1 MSVIKVQALSK
12 NFGAIKAVDQ
22 LSFEVEAGQVYGFLG
37 QNGSG
42 KSTTIRMLL
51 SLIHPSEGHIE
62 IFGQSLTDNR
72 SAILEKVGAVIERP
86 DSYPYLTAQEHLSLF
101 AKLRKQKITAAKIES
116 TLSQV
121 GLLARAN
128 DKVQTYSLGMKQ
140 RLGIGIALLHDP
152 QLIIL
157 DEPTNGLDPQGI
169 ADIRQ
174 LIQSLSK
181 EEGKT
186 VLVSS
191 HLLSEI
197 EQIASHIL
205 IIHQGKKMAEGPTSS
220 LLDPNKTIVQ
230 IKTLDDADAKQKL
243 MDSAYRANILERS
256 EGLYLSI
263 PKLDIPGL
271 NTFFMVT
278 TLLGEYVGVILVLV
292 FLFFTGKHFIPVYLI
307 ALLITFL
314 VSQGLK
320 LFVFEHENRPSYTY
334 EQLEKIEGLEHHK
347 HHSFPSGHTSTAF
360 AIFTILAIAYPKK
373 GVPFLGAM
381 LAVLV
386 GISRIYLGQHYLSD
400 VVTGAIIGL
409 FTSVWVVYFYA
420 LYGQNKNG

>member
-1 MSVIKVQALSK
+1 MSVIKVQGLSK
-12 NFGAIKAVDQ
+12 NFGALKAVDQ
-22 LSFEVEAGQVYGFLG
+22 LSFEVAAGQVYGFLG

-51 SLIHPSEGHIE
+51 SLIHPSQGHIE
-62 IFGQSLTDNR
+62 IFGQSLTDHR
-72 SAILEKVGAVIERP
+72 SAILEQVGAVIERP
-86 DSYPYLTAQEHLSLF
+86 DLYPYLTAQEHLTLF
-101 AKLRKQKITAAKIES
+101 AKLRKQKITAAKIEA

-230 IKTLDDADAKQKL
+230 IKTLDDLGAKQKL
-243 MDSAYRANILERS
+243 IASVYHSNLLERA
-256 EGLYLSI
+256 EGLYLRI
-263 PKLDIPGL
+263 PKLEIPAL
-271 NTFFMVT
+271 N
-278 TLLGEYVGVILVLV
+278 
-292 FLFFTGKHFIPVYLI
+292 
-307 ALLITFL
+307 AFL
-314 VSQGLK
+314 VASNIDLVSLEAK
-320 LFVFEHENRPSYTY
+320 NSLEDYFL
-334 EQLEKIEGLEHHK
+334 QL
-347 HHSFPSGHTSTAF
+347 TST
-360 AIFTILAIAYPKK
+360 Y
-373 GVPFLGAM
+373 
-381 LAVLV
+381 
-386 GISRIYLGQHYLSD
+386 
-400 VVTGAIIGL
+400 
-409 FTSVWVVYFYA
+409 
-420 LYGQNKNG
+420 

>member
-1 MSVIKVQALSK
+1 MSVIKVQGLSK

-72 SAILEKVGAVIERP
+72 SAILEQVGAVIERP
-86 DSYPYLTAQEHLSLF
+86 DSYPYLTAMEHLTLF
-101 AKLRKQKITAAKIES
+101 AKLRKQKITAAKIEA

-174 LIQSLSK
+174 LIKSLSK
-181 EEGKT
+181 DEGKT

-205 IIHQGKKMAEGPTSS
+205 IIHQGKKMAEGPTTS

-230 IKTLDDADAKQKL
+230 IKTLDDLDAKQKL
-243 MDSAYRANILERS
+243 MASAYCNNILERN
-256 EGLYLSI
+256 EGLYLAI
-263 PKLDIPGL
+263 PKLEIPAL
-271 NTFFMVT
+271 N
-278 TLLGEYVGVILVLV
+278 
-292 FLFFTGKHFIPVYLI
+292 
-307 ALLITFL
+307 AFL
-314 VSQGLK
+314 VSSNIDLVSLEAK
-320 LFVFEHENRPSYTY
+320 NSLEDYFL
-334 EQLEKIEGLEHHK
+334 QL
-347 HHSFPSGHTSTAF
+347 TSTF
-360 AIFTILAIAYPKK
+360 
-373 GVPFLGAM
+373 
-381 LAVLV
+381 
-386 GISRIYLGQHYLSD
+386 
-400 VVTGAIIGL
+400 
-409 FTSVWVVYFYA
+409 
-420 LYGQNKNG
+420 

>member
-1 MSVIKVQALSK
+1 MSVIKVQGLSK

-51 SLIHPSEGHIE
+51 SLIHPSQGHIE
-62 IFGQSLTDNR
+62 IFGQSLTDHR
-72 SAILEKVGAVIERP
+72 SAILEQVGAVIERP
-86 DSYPYLTAQEHLSLF
+86 DSYPYLTAQEHLTLF
-101 AKLRKQKITAAKIES
+101 AKLRKQKITPAKIEA

-174 LIQSLSK
+174 LIKSISK
-181 EEGKT
+181 DQAKT

-197 EQIASHIL
+197 EQIATHIL

-230 IKTLDDADAKQKL
+230 IKTLDDLGAKQKL
-243 MDSAYRANILERS
+243 MASAYATNLLERT
-256 EGLYLSI
+256 EGLYLRI
-263 PKLDIPGL
+263 PKLEIPAL
-271 NTFFMVT
+271 N
-278 TLLGEYVGVILVLV
+278 
-292 FLFFTGKHFIPVYLI
+292 
-307 ALLITFL
+307 AFL
-314 VSQGLK
+314 VASNIDLVSLEAK
-320 LFVFEHENRPSYTY
+320 NSLEDYFL
-334 EQLEKIEGLEHHK
+334 QL
-347 HHSFPSGHTSTAF
+347 TSTF
-360 AIFTILAIAYPKK
+360 
-373 GVPFLGAM
+373 
-381 LAVLV
+381 
-386 GISRIYLGQHYLSD
+386 
-400 VVTGAIIGL
+400 
-409 FTSVWVVYFYA
+409 
-420 LYGQNKNG
+420 

>member
-1 MSVIKVQALSK
+1 MSVIKVQSLSK
-12 NFGAIKAVDQ
+12 NFGALKAVDQ

-51 SLIHPSEGHIE
+51 SLIHPSEGQIE
-62 IFGQSLTDNR
+62 IFGQSLTNNR
-72 SAILEKVGAVIERP
+72 SAILEQVGAVIERP
-86 DSYPYLTAQEHLSLF
+86 DLYPYLTAQEHLTLF
-101 AKLRKQKITAAKIES
+101 AKLRKQKISASKIEA

-152 QLIIL
+152 ALIIL

-174 LIQSLSK
+174 LIKSLSK
-181 EEGKT
+181 DQGKT

-197 EQIASHIL
+197 EQIATHIL

-230 IKTLDDADAKQKL
+230 IKTLDDLDAKQKL
-243 MDSAYRANILERS
+243 MDSGYRSNILERS

-263 PKLDIPGL
+263 PKLEIPAL
-271 NTFFMVT
+271 NTF
-278 TLLGEYVGVILVLV
+278 LVASN
-292 FLFFTGKHFIPVYLI
+292 I
-307 ALLITFL
+307 ALLSLESKNSLEDYFL
-314 VSQGLK
+314 
-320 LFVFEHENRPSYTY
+320 
-334 EQLEKIEGLEHHK
+334 QL
-347 HHSFPSGHTSTAF
+347 TST
-360 AIFTILAIAYPKK
+360 Y
-373 GVPFLGAM
+373 
-381 LAVLV
+381 
-386 GISRIYLGQHYLSD
+386 
-400 VVTGAIIGL
+400 
-409 FTSVWVVYFYA
+409 
-420 LYGQNKNG
+420 

>member
-12 NFGAIKAVDQ
+12 NFGALKAVDQ

-62 IFGQSLTDNR
+62 IFGQSLTDHR
-72 SAILEKVGAVIERP
+72 SAILEQVGAVIERP
-86 DSYPYLTAQEHLSLF
+86 DLYPYLTAQEHLTLF
-101 AKLRKQKITAAKIES
+101 AKLRKQKITDAKIEA

-152 QLIIL
+152 ALIIL

-174 LIQSLSK
+174 LIKSLSK
-181 EEGKT
+181 DQGKT

-197 EQIASHIL
+197 EQIATHIL
-205 IIHQGKKMAEGPTSS
+205 IIHQGKKMAEGPTES

-230 IKTLDDADAKQKL
+230 IKTLDDLDAKQKL
-243 MDSAYRANILERS
+243 MDSTFRSNILERS
-256 EGLYLSI
+256 EGLYLRI
-263 PKLDIPGL
+263 PKLEIPAL
-271 NTFFMVT
+271 NTF
-278 TLLGEYVGVILVLV
+278 LVASN
-292 FLFFTGKHFIPVYLI
+292 I
-307 ALLITFL
+307 ALLSLESKNSLEDYFL
-314 VSQGLK
+314 
-320 LFVFEHENRPSYTY
+320 
-334 EQLEKIEGLEHHK
+334 QL
-347 HHSFPSGHTSTAF
+347 TST
-360 AIFTILAIAYPKK
+360 Y
-373 GVPFLGAM
+373 
-381 LAVLV
+381 
-386 GISRIYLGQHYLSD
+386 
-400 VVTGAIIGL
+400 
-409 FTSVWVVYFYA
+409 
-420 LYGQNKNG
+420 

>member
-22 LSFEVEAGQVYGFLG
+22 LSFEVAAGQVYGFLG

-51 SLIHPSEGHIE
+51 SLIHPSQGHIE
-62 IFGQSLTDNR
+62 IFGQSLTGNR
-72 SAILEKVGAVIERP
+72 SAILEQIGAVIERP
-86 DSYPYLTAQEHLSLF
+86 DLYPYLTAQEHLTLF
-101 AKLRKQKITAAKIES
+101 AKLRKQKIAPSKIEA
-116 TLSQV
+116 TLAQV

-140 RLGIGIALLHDP
+140 RLGIGIDLLHDP
-152 QLIIL
+152 KLIIL

-174 LIQSLSK
+174 LIKSLSK

-243 MDSAYRANILERS
+243 MASTYSTNLLERS
-256 EGLYLSI
+256 EGLYLTI
-263 PKLDIPGL
+263 PKLEIPAL
-271 NTFFMVT
+271 NA
-278 TLLGEYVGVILVLV
+278 
-292 FLFFTGKHFIPVYLI
+292 FIVASNI
-307 ALLITFL
+307 NL
-314 VSQGLK
+314 VSLEAK
-320 LFVFEHENRPSYTY
+320 NSLEDYFL
-334 EQLEKIEGLEHHK
+334 QL
-347 HHSFPSGHTSTAF
+347 TST
-360 AIFTILAIAYPKK
+360 Y
-373 GVPFLGAM
+373 
-381 LAVLV
+381 
-386 GISRIYLGQHYLSD
+386 
-400 VVTGAIIGL
+400 
-409 FTSVWVVYFYA
+409 
-420 LYGQNKNG
+420 

>member
-1 MSVIKVQALSK
+1 MSVIKVKALSK
-12 NFGAIKAVDQ
+12 NFGALKAVDQ

-62 IFGQSLTDNR
+62 MFGQSLTDHR
-72 SAILEKVGAVIERP
+72 SAILEQVGAVIERP
-86 DSYPYLTAQEHLSLF
+86 DLYPYLTAQEHLTLF
-101 AKLRKQKITAAKIES
+101 AKLRKQKISPAKIEA
-116 TLSQV
+116 TLTQV
-121 GLLARAN
+121 GLLLRAN

-152 QLIIL
+152 KLIIL

-174 LIQSLSK
+174 LIKSLSK
-181 EEGKT
+181 DEGKT

-230 IKTLDDADAKQKL
+230 IKTLDDVDAKQKL
-243 MDSAYRANILERS
+243 LESNYRSNLLERN

-263 PKLDIPGL
+263 PKLEIPAL
-271 NTFFMVT
+271 NTFLVASNIS
-278 TLLGEYVGVILVLV
+278 LLSLEAKNSLEDY
-292 FLFFTGKHFIPVYLI
+292 FL
-307 ALLITFL
+307 
-314 VSQGLK
+314 
-320 LFVFEHENRPSYTY
+320 
-334 EQLEKIEGLEHHK
+334 QL
-347 HHSFPSGHTSTAF
+347 TST
-360 AIFTILAIAYPKK
+360 Y
-373 GVPFLGAM
+373 
-381 LAVLV
+381 
-386 GISRIYLGQHYLSD
+386 
-400 VVTGAIIGL
+400 
-409 FTSVWVVYFYA
+409 
-420 LYGQNKNG
+420 